1 MQPATQAW
9 GFAAVRL
16 LGTAVI
22 GFGAGWLFGNP
33 FGGLAAALALHL
45 AWVLANLARL
55 EWWLRHRGY
64 ADPPDIGGVWGEIIA
79 QIVRLHRRKRFH
91 KQRFVQLMRQL
102 QRSTAALPNGVVIL
116 NAQREIVWFNRM
128 AARLLSLRRTA
139 DLGMR
144 IENLLREPEF
154 VRYLARQ
161 DFTYPVVIRPTT
173 GEDSYLS
180 LQVAPYG
187 DGQLL
192 LLVSDVSSDASRGGA
207 ARLRRERLA
216 RDAVVGG

>member
-16 LGTAVI
+16 LGTVVI
-22 GFGAGWLFGNP
+22 GCGAGWLFGNP

-55 EWWLRHRGY
+55 EWWLRHRSY

-116 NAQREIVWFNRM
+116 NAQREIMWFNRM
-128 AARLLSLRRTA
+128 AARSEEHTSELQSHLKIVCRLLLEKKKKKQTMGLSLKKKKSKIQTRT
-139 DLGMR
+139 R
-144 IENLLREPEF
+144 
-154 VRYLARQ
+154 
-161 DFTYPVVIRPTT
+161 
-173 GEDSYLS
+173 
-180 LQVAPYG
+180 
-187 DGQLL
+187 
-192 LLVSDVSSDASRGGA
+192 
-207 ARLRRERLA
+207 
-216 RDAVVGG
+216 